1 MNLHTVVRMPQ
12 SVFAPYTSITTNI
25 LFFKNDGPSEGVWFY
40 RMDMPD
46 GYKHFSKTKPIRI
59 DHFDDVKA
67 WWEDRKEIVDETGN
81 PKAKRY
87 TPEELKEG
95 GYNFDLCGYPHE
107 EEEILPPDEL
117 IKSYK
122 EERARLD
129 EAIDSKLGEICKI
142 LGIEA

>member
-1 MNLHTVVRMPQ
+1 
-12 SVFAPYTSITTNI
+12 
-25 LFFKNDGPSEGVWFY
+25 
-40 RMDMPD
+40 MDMPE

-67 WWEDRKEIVDETGN
+67 WWEDRKEITDETGN
-81 PKAKRY
+81 HKAKRY
-87 TPEELKEG
+87 SPEELKEG

-142 LGIEA
+142 LGIEL